1 MSNNNV
7 DHFTNY
13 DNSMPYETTFE
24 YFNNKQK
31 DDVCENGICGFS
43 SSKLY
48 SEYSSNECRYAPSK
62 KYPKSKYYED
72 LTPKC
77 SSLKPNRVKDIKPVQ
92 NSLLGFTKYSN
103 YSPINNKELLLDSN
117 QSSIKNK
124 QSSVDS
130 KQSSVDSKQSSVN
143 LIKSNEL
150 PTILN
155 KMTLKSEKTQK
166 IKPFVTQPVKTLSKL
181 LPVSKEDKVKS
192 TNIPKK

>member
-13 DNSMPYETTFE
+13 DNSLPYETTFE

-31 DDVCENGICGFS
+31 DDVCESGICGFS

-48 SEYSSNECRYAPSK
+48 SEYSSNECRYAPSRK
-62 KYPKSKYYED
+62 QQKSKYYED

-77 SSLKPNRVKDIKPVQ
+77 SKPNWVKDIKPIQ

-103 YSPINNKELLLDSN
+103 YSPINNKQLLL
-117 QSSIKNK
+117 
-124 QSSVDS
+124 DS

-143 LIKSNEL
+143 LVKSNEL
-150 PTILN
+150 PSILN

-181 LPVSKEDKVKS
+181 LPVSKEDKVKLTKRS
-192 TNIPKK
+192 

>member
-13 DNSMPYETTFE
+13 DNSLPYETTFE

-31 DDVCENGICGFS
+31 DDVCESGICGFS

-48 SEYSSNECRYAPSK
+48 SEYSSNECRYAPSRK
-62 KYPKSKYYED
+62 QQKSKYYED

-77 SSLKPNRVKDIKPVQ
+77 SKPNWVKDIKPIQ

-103 YSPINNKELLLDSN
+103 YSPINNKQLLLDSK
-117 QSSIKNK
+117 QSSVDSK

-143 LIKSNEL
+143 LVKSNEL
-150 PTILN
+150 PSILN

-181 LPVSKEDKVKS
+181 LPVSKEDKVKLTKRS
-192 TNIPKK
+192 